1 MFFGN
6 DRIPDGT
13 TVAGVQLGGLTR
25 DEAVDT
31 LNSAFAKRQ
40 DFPMSIRGLE
50 SSTTI
55 SSSDFGLAI
64 DVEGTADSVAPG
76 GLFSA
81 LSRFGS
87 GGAVAPVVTVDEKK
101 MADQLNALAVSNDQQ
116 GSEPEITYEGT
127 TPVVTP
133 GEIGTL
139 VDKAAAAE
147 LIKSSFL
154 QSDAPIRLPVS
165 SQSPQVSK
173 EAADEVARTAAVK
186 AVSEPVI
193 FKAGDVTAQATP
205 SDIASTLSFEER
217 DGQLVPVIDGAELHT
232 LLAAQLQAVDK
243 PAKDAG
249 WDVSSGTPVVKPAVD
264 GSGVT
269 DDNAFRDLVPPVLG
283 NSGADRTVTLP
294 LGPLKAKLTTEQA
307 QAYGVVEKLSTFKQN
322 FEPAAYRTQ
331 NIGTAAKRINNKF
344 LAPGDTFSMNET
356 ILERTK
362 ANGYTEGYIVGAGDK
377 LEMAMGGGVST
388 ATTAVWTAAFYAGLE
403 RVEQRAHTI
412 YISRYTPGLEATVA
426 WGDLDLK
433 FRNNTPMGVLIT
445 TKMTNSSI
453 TVTMWGTKQYD
464 KVKAESGPKTNI
476 VKPQLEKEVAG
487 KGCVPLAGV
496 EGFDIS
502 VDRVFYR
509 GGQEVDRESLP
520 THYSP
525 EPRVVCVPQAEVD
538 KASAGATPSAA
549 PSTAAGH

>member
-1 MFFGN
+1 MPGAISLSPPPRDAQAGEPPQSPVRGKREVPPKQRAVRIAVLLVFWLSAVIFTLMFFGN

-193 FKAGDVTAQATP
+193 FKAGDVTDRK
-205 SDIASTLSFEER
+205 S
-217 DGQLVPVIDGAELHT
+217 
-232 LLAAQLQAVDK
+232 
-243 PAKDAG
+243 
-249 WDVSSGTPVVKPAVD
+249 VV
-264 GSGVT
+264 
-269 DDNAFRDLVPPVLG
+269 
-283 NSGADRTVTLP
+283 
-294 LGPLKAKLTTEQA
+294 
-307 QAYGVVEKLSTFKQN
+307 
-322 FEPAAYRTQ
+322 
-331 NIGTAAKRINNKF
+331 
-344 LAPGDTFSMNET
+344 
-356 ILERTK
+356 
-362 ANGYTEGYIVGAGDK
+362 
-377 LEMAMGGGVST
+377 
-388 ATTAVWTAAFYAGLE
+388 
-403 RVEQRAHTI
+403 
-412 YISRYTPGLEATVA
+412 
-426 WGDLDLK
+426 
-433 FRNNTPMGVLIT
+433 
-445 TKMTNSSI
+445 
-453 TVTMWGTKQYD
+453 
-464 KVKAESGPKTNI
+464 
-476 VKPQLEKEVAG
+476 
-487 KGCVPLAGV
+487 
-496 EGFDIS
+496 
-502 VDRVFYR
+502 
-509 GGQEVDRESLP
+509 
-520 THYSP
+520 
-525 EPRVVCVPQAEVD
+525 
-538 KASAGATPSAA
+538 
-549 PSTAAGH
+549 